1 MAQATDYFLQG
12 TNLGMRATQAAAEAD
27 MFRTNLAERTRQFDL
42 SNELARDQ
50 FDIQKK
56 RFKLEQESAVLDQKL
71 QKFELEKAE
80 TQSNEMKRILNQR
93 EQYKPAFDK
102 YHSELIN
109 WNGFGEPPQVPSGWP
124 KEIRDEAV
132 QIRGTI
138 QQSALQN
145 QVLQTEQALM
155 LEQTKRWA
163 DGLEWM
169 RLNSPKDVRRDPQTG
184 QFTYNE
190 NEYYRLRSLAQRRT
204 SDIEARKAQA
214 EYRKALPKTPESWA
228 QENIKLFIRVDD
240 DTGEVVFDEQAMK
253 EAMRFAFGVKDNRPT
268 SDAVSAKHGK
278 VIDRAFEKNPLP
290 LGY

>member
-190 NEYYRLRSLAQRRT
+190 NEYYRLRSLAQRRA

-214 EYRKALPKTPESWA
+214 EYRKTLPKTLA
-228 QENIKLFIRVDD
+228 QKIEDFASRNAEKFYIQNE
-240 DTGEVVFDEQAMK
+240 DTGKYMFDKKGFQ
-253 EAMRFAFGVKDNRPT
+253 EALSAAVGIGIMNPAIN
-268 SDAVSAKHGK
+268 SDDPYAD
-278 VIDRAFEKNPLP
+278 IDPNSL
-290 LGY
+290 LQ